1 MRRLASGCT
10 TDAHPLYSLFMR
22 RLSHCIFQWDE
33 ADPTALKTA
42 KRVELVRHGFVNPS
56 DQDVISRI
64 GRRELAL
71 HCHRATRSTDD
82 IQVLIQ
88 QLLDALGGEQ
98 GVDTMGVPLFN
109 TSRMMEEWLKAK
121 RHIPCLQDP
130 PGIELY
136 TVTGTMQKGGQL
148 LNTYR
153 CARSSTSLESFHL
166 HLNCFIPGSTASD
179 LHFQAYMVEGLARW
193 NQDRAQAA
201 TSVSSNLGTYSRRL
215 RHVANQLSVEL
226 LDEPLYPDFSMPN
239 HQLSIILPL

>member
-10 TDAHPLYSLFMR
+10 TDAHPLYSLFMS
-22 RLSHCIFQWDE
+22 RLSQCIFQWDE
-33 ADPTALKTA
+33 ADLTALKTA
-42 KRVELVRHGFVNPS
+42 KRVELVRQGFVNPS

-109 TSRMMEEWLKAK
+109 TPRMMEEWLKAK

-166 HLNCFIPGSTASD
+166 HLNCFIPGMCVC
-179 LHFQAYMVEGLARW
+179 F
-193 NQDRAQAA
+193 
-201 TSVSSNLGTYSRRL
+201 
-215 RHVANQLSVEL
+215 
-226 LDEPLYPDFSMPN
+226 
-239 HQLSIILPL
+239 